1 MLPLYLFAV
10 VPSSCDANW
19 VTAHGAFEE
28 NAGKV
33 FERDGYTNM
42 LGEFNLKVCQ
52 NEFRRLELQTSFLR
66 ILGSHM

>member
-10 VPSSCDANW
+10 VPSSCDNANW

-33 FERDGYTNM
+33 FDRDGYTNM
-42 LGEFNLKVCQ
+42 LGEFNKGRVTTASV
-52 NEFRRLELQTSFLR
+52 LEGLPKR
-66 ILGSHM
+66 I